1 MERKKGT
8 MESLEMNCRFCN
20 KKLKYVLADLG
31 MTPLANSYLKKDELN
46 IQESYFPLQAYVC
59 SNCFLV
65 QLKEYENPK
74 NIFSE
79 YAYMS
84 SYSKSMLNHV
94 QNFVEETINKFQIG
108 KNSNVVEIASNDG
121 YLLQFYKKNKIP
133 NYGIEPA
140 LNVAKIA
147 EKKGI
152 KTVKKFISAQTAK
165 ELVKK
170 GKKADLLIA
179 FNVLPHTPNLNDFV
193 KGLKIILNENGVIV
207 IQFSAYLLPF
217 LQNIEFDTIY
227 HEHFSFFSLFTLK
240 KIFSKYG
247 LVIFDVEEQMIH
259 GGSMRLFLKH
269 ESNNVIEISSSVEN
283 QIKKEI
289 EFGINK
295 LSTYTEF
302 QKKIDDLKS
311 EVWKFFV
318 KAKKEEKKIVAYG
331 AAAKATT
338 FLNYCGISKNLLPYV
353 VDINPYKQNRFLP
366 GLHIPILHP
375 KKIFA
380 TKPDYV
386 LILAWNLKDEIMKQI
401 QETNQWKGK
410 FVTFIPKVK
419 IH

>member
-1 MERKKGT
+1 
-8 MESLEMNCRFCN
+8 
-20 KKLKYVLADLG
+20 
-31 MTPLANSYLKKDELN
+31 
-46 IQESYFPLQAYVC
+46 
-59 SNCFLV
+59 
-65 QLKEYENPK
+65 
-74 NIFSE
+74 
-79 YAYMS
+79 
-84 SYSKSMLNHV
+84 MLNHV

-152 KTVKKFISAQTAK
+152 KTVKKFFSSQTAK